1 MRVCPVHLLQ
11 LDYSKPISLNH
22 LVTPDVF
29 ANNRLSLCLV
39 STHPMSAKI
48 DTATYE
54 GQLSAGVLAEYLVT
68 PDLGH
73 SIAMNEAAFQ
83 YTKRGTP
90 HEQSLF
96 FDWLGLPV
104 SDFLKCIII
113 VLTSRSTFRNKQSVE
128 RYAFICPR
136 CTKTEL
142 DRSNLADR

>member
-1 MRVCPVHLLQ
+1 
-11 LDYSKPISLNH
+11 
-22 LVTPDVF
+22 
-29 ANNRLSLCLV
+29 
-39 STHPMSAKI
+39 MSAKI

-68 PDLGH
+68 PELGH

-104 SDFLKCIII
+104 SLI
-113 VLTSRSTFRNKQSVE
+113 LPFRF
-128 RYAFICPR
+128 RYDPH
-136 CTKTEL
+136 
-142 DRSNLADR
+142 

>member
-1 MRVCPVHLLQ
+1 
-11 LDYSKPISLNH
+11 
-22 LVTPDVF
+22 
-29 ANNRLSLCLV
+29 
-39 STHPMSAKI
+39 MSAKI